1 MAIKA
6 LDGGRYKVDVRP
18 RGRSGR
24 RIQRI
29 FKKRQMQWPLSVMF
43 SATCTIRNGLK
54 SQQSNVISQ
63 ICFRYGGNWVDAIS
77 HMLTAF

>member
-29 FKKRQMQWPLSVMF
+29 FKAELVM
-43 SATCTIRNGLK
+43 TPT
-54 SQQSNVISQ
+54 
-63 ICFRYGGNWVDAIS
+63 Y
-77 HMLTAF
+77 

>member
-18 RGRSGR
+18 RTEVDVGFSGFLR
-24 RIQRI
+24 
-29 FKKRQMQWPLSVMF
+29 KRQMQWPLSVMF

-54 SQQSNVISQ
+54 SQQNNVISQ

>member
-1 MAIKA
+1 MVDGIKWM
-6 LDGGRYKVDVRP
+6 LDRVAEVDV
-18 RGRSGR
+18 GFSGFLR
-24 RIQRI
+24 
-29 FKKRQMQWPLSVMF
+29 KRQMQWPLSVMF